1 MIDLHLLPQLSP
13 DHRIDDT
20 LDHIHQCRVI
30 WSPFHLTELL
40 GQWHQTPL
48 GRSPDQ
54 EHMRLTLFSIPVFS
68 VNR

>member
-1 MIDLHLLPQLSP
+1 MIDLHLLPPLSP

-20 LDHIHQCRVI
+20 LDHIHS
-30 WSPFHLTELL
+30 WSPFRLTELL

-54 EHMRLTLFSIPVFS
+54 EHICLTLFSIPVFS